1 MSRTQRIRR
10 RWAAILA
17 ALVAAA
23 TWAGGVPAAFAQ
35 PVPPGTGDGG
45 RDVPPAPVHTATVGG
60 LHGWQII
67 LIAIGAVLAGA
78 VLAVL
83 YDRGR
88 AARRGRLPA
97 HATRA

>member
-67 LIAIGAVLAGA
+67 LIAIGAVLA
-78 VLAVL
+78 VL